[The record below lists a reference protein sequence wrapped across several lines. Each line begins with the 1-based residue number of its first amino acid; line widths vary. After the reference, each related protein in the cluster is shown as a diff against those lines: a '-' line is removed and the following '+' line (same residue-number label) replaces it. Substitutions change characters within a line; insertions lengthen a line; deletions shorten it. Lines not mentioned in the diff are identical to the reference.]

1 MSVSVAGATQETKC
15 VLVQVS
21 LYQFVL
27 LVEKLFIIC
36 FWFCVRVRIRL
47 EQH

>member
-15 VLVQVS
+15 VLVQVT
-21 LYQFVL
+21 LYHFL

-36 FWFCVRVRIRL
+36 FWLCVRVRIRL